1 MLSREASGLSRST
14 AVGPSYS
21 DPPAKRDNG
30 RPLLADRYDVLT
42 ADGRLVCR
50 VGRSQAEQAIL
61 AGVAEGI
68 GRKCVKYLRI
78 ARRSTVVPG
87 LNTGS
92 HTTQRTRNDND
103 DFVGGPWVREHRDM
117 SEDTPLP
124 LA

>member
-1 MLSREASGLSRST
+1 MLLREASGLRGPT
-14 AVGPSYS
+14 ALGPSHS
-21 DPPAKRDNG
+21 DPPAKRDNR

-50 VGRSQAEQAIL
+50 VDRCQAERAIL

-78 ARRSTVVPG
+78 ARRSTVAR

-92 HTTQRTRNDND
+92 HTTQRARNDND
-103 DFVGGPWVREHRDM
+103 EFVGGPWVREHRDM
-117 SEDTPLP
+117 RETPLP
-124 LA
+124 SA